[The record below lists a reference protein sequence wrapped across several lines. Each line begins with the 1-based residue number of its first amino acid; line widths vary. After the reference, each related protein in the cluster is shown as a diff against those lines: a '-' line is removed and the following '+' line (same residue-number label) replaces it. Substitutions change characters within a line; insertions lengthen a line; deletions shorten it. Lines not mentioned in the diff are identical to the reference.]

1 MLGQHLRR
9 GPSGYLEE
17 YPSSRL
23 LRRVLDPLP
32 VSRACAL
39 LASNGPMSVF
49 STPLALTFSS
59 LSSSDSVSS
68 LELLESLLSSSS
80 SSSTLAAGLS
90 AAVGVLVVPALARF
104 AERRGES
111 QRELEKL
118 FLQSREANILEHHR
132 SDEFVKVSD
141 RPELVLV
148 EIENSL
154 FCGIDFHHHLFYSR
168 YFVLCFLSIC
178 QWRVKMRF
186 NSLHWLLDHRNNI
199 LK

>member
-1 MLGQHLRR
+1 MLEQQLRR
-9 GPSGYLEE
+9 RPSGYLEE

-49 STPLALTFSS
+49 STPFALTFSS

-104 AERRGES
+104 AERRGKS
-111 QRELEKL
+111 QRELETP
-118 FLQSREANILEHHR
+118 FLHSREANIFEQ
-132 SDEFVKVSD
+132 D
-141 RPELVLV
+141 RPYIYKLV

-154 FCGIDFHHHLFYSR
+154 LYWIDFHHHIFYSR
-168 YFVLCFLSIC
+168 YVFLFFLSIC
-178 QWRVKMRF
+178 
-186 NSLHWLLDHRNNI
+186 
-199 LK
+199 